1 MTIYHIDDSRPFVQH
16 GGQPVMW
23 HTGGAALRSLT
34 SSLVRIS
41 ARGVVYKPA
50 AWRLRP
56 LPIPGWTFQACRASA
71 EGLCETNTSLVFPSR
86 SIPLVNERLDGLCAS
101 RETFRAVTALDRY
114 DLSACDVLD
123 ADLDVVVARGV
134 LLTAETRMHEWAYWA
149 VCLLVIYL
157 VRCLSRYVLLALSES
172 NSESNS
178 DKQECLSL
186 GQRPNAGRCV
196 LACCACVGL
205 VVWEGTRFYV
215 TREELLLHY
224 FTLLYVAAYAGLFLA
239 ARASARTD
247 PPFYNLL
254 AGVMLCV
261 AFRLYCGAETPYN
274 PPLIFIIAVRV
285 LVKSRRDHPTLTR
298 SLTVLLDALLLSLC
312 CSLGFGP
319 SRHYLTALFTAAFA
333 ASDVLLDERD

>member
-1 MTIYHIDDSRPFVQH
+1 MTIYQIDDSRPFVQH

-123 ADLDVVVARGV
+123 ADLDIVVARGV

-157 VRCLSRYVLLALSES
+157 VRCLSRYVLLALS
-172 NSESNS
+172 
-178 DKQECLSL
+178 DKQEYPS
-186 GQRPNAGRCV
+186 AGRCV

-215 TREELLLHY
+215 TGEELLLYY

-285 LVKSRRDHPTLTR
+285 LVKSRRDHPSLTR
-298 SLTVLLDALLLSLC
+298 SLTVLLDALMLSLC
-312 CSLGFGP
+312 CSMGFGP

>member
-1 MTIYHIDDSRPFVQH
+1 MTIYQIDDSRPFVQH

-50 AWRLRP
+50 TWRLRP

-123 ADLDVVVARGV
+123 ADLDIVVARGV
-134 LLTAETRMHEWAYWA
+134 LLTAETRMHEWGYWA

-157 VRCLSRYVLLALSES
+157 VRCLSRYVLLALS
-172 NSESNS
+172 
-178 DKQECLSL
+178 DKQEYPS
-186 GQRPNAGRCV
+186 AGR
-196 LACCACVGL
+196 
-205 VVWEGTRFYV
+205 
-215 TREELLLHY
+215 
-224 FTLLYVAAYAGLFLA
+224 
-239 ARASARTD
+239 
-247 PPFYNLL
+247 
-254 AGVMLCV
+254 
-261 AFRLYCGAETPYN
+261 
-274 PPLIFIIAVRV
+274 
-285 LVKSRRDHPTLTR
+285 
-298 SLTVLLDALLLSLC
+298 
-312 CSLGFGP
+312 
-319 SRHYLTALFTAAFA
+319 
-333 ASDVLLDERD
+333 